1 MTVVMKT
8 NLALIIAMVMNT
20 VKRRS
25 FLPGV
30 TTLSRDLDRRPILG
44 ASNHYYLCY
53 YCVKSFIAGL
63 RKNTGKHFIGFYLLK
78 QKVPVIIPKILQD
91 MI

>member
-1 MTVVMKT
+1 MNLLLVV
-8 NLALIIAMVMNT
+8 I

-53 YCVKSFIAGL
+53 YCVESFIAGL
-63 RKNTGKHFIGFYLLK
+63 RKTQENIS
-78 QKVPVIIPKILQD
+78 
-91 MI
+91 